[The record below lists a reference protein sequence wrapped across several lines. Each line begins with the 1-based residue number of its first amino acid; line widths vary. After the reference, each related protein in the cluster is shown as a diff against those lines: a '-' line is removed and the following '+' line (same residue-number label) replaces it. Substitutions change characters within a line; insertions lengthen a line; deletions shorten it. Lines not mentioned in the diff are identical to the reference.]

1 MLRLI
6 LKRVVNMVPTIAGV
20 ALVVFVLFS
29 VIPGS
34 FISSLMDDGRGG
46 MDPAVVERMRR
57 ELGLDDPVAVRIV
70 RYLGQL
76 VVGDLGT
83 SFRTREPVTRLIGQR
98 LGASLELTFAAMGFA
113 MLVGI
118 PLGFYAALRPGSLID
133 TAAMI
138 AAVSGLSLPK
148 FWLGLMLM
156 YLFAEYLHWLPS
168 FGYGGWE
175 HLILPALAL
184 GVSPMALLARTTRAS
199 VLEVIN
205 ADFVRTARSKGMSE
219 TRVVTWHV
227 ARNALLLVLTTVGLQ
242 FGALMGQAVVVEK
255 LFSWPGLGGLLVDSV
270 VQRDIPAVQGC
281 ILVIVLFFL
290 VINMLVDI
298 AYVVIDPRIRAG

>member
-6 LKRVVNMVPTIAGV
+6 IKRVLNMIPTIAGV

-34 FISSLMDDGRGG
+34 FVSSLMDDGRGG

-57 ELGLDDPVAVRIV
+57 ELGLDDPVPIRFA

-113 MLVGI
+113 MLIGI
-118 PLGFYAALRPGSLID
+118 PLGFYAALRPGSLVD
-133 TAAMI
+133 TAAMVG
-138 AAVSGLSLPK
+138 AVSGLSLPK

-168 FGYGGWE
+168 FGYGGWQ
-175 HLILPALAL
+175 HLVLPALAL

-219 TRVVTWHV
+219 TRVITWHV

-270 VQRDIPAVQGC
+270 VQRDIPAVQGS

-298 AYVVIDPRIRAG
+298 AYVVIDPRIRAE